1 MGYPDVAKLIE
12 RSGKS
17 KHILFNGKAYDMKGQ
32 TDFNSFI
39 TAIEAYIK
47 QNAPGTKYDET
58 YY

>member
-1 MGYPDVAKLIE
+1 
-12 RSGKS
+12 
-17 KHILFNGKAYDMKGQ
+17 MKGQ